1 MVVNELSDILILQIF
16 NKLPNPQATLDN
28 PKNKGARTEKMKEDN
43 LSPTVHDY
51 FDSLLQYSLYTK
63 KKMPGNRVDD
73 LDKFKF

>member
-43 LSPTVHDY
+43 LSPTISILTLCFNIPY
-51 FDSLLQYSLYTK
+51 IQRK
-63 KKMPGNRVDD
+63 KCQEIELMI
-73 LDKFKF
+73 